1 MYVFLVHLQMSASHD
16 RDSVNSGLSESYE
29 YMDEVGVSKVQWPC

>member
-16 RDSVNSGLSESYE
+16 RRVNSGLSESYE
-29 YMDEVGVSKVQWPC
+29 YMDEGGVSKVQ